1 MIVFDNV
8 TKTLTSG
15 HIRTTVLNEATL
27 SIPTDRRVA
36 IIGHHGSGK
45 TTLIQLI
52 AGILT
57 PTSGAI
63 ERHARVSFPVG
74 YAAGFRSQLTMRQ
87 NLAHSARLYGAD
99 IDEVTAFVSAV
110 TESEDVLDQ
119 PLGRLPQQMR
129 LCFAYAVGYA
139 IPFDVYLFDNLIAVG
154 NADFRQKC
162 FAMFEARSQ
171 SSGVLIATRDVRVA
185 ARHADM
191 GAVISDGKIEL
202 YENVK
207 DAISKFESLGEVRA
221 VSNVDPGAES
231 IDDND
236 DEEEVT

>member
-1 MIVFDNV
+1 MIIFDNV

-15 HIRTTVLNEATL
+15 HIRTTVLDEVTL
-27 SIPTDRRVA
+27 RIPTDRRVA

-52 AGILT
+52 AGLLT
-57 PTSGAI
+57 PTSGSI

-74 YAAGFRSQLTMRQ
+74 FAAGFRPQLTMRQ
-87 NLAHSARLYGAD
+87 NLAHTARLYGAD
-99 IDEVTAFVSAV
+99 IGEVTGFVAAV
-110 TESEDVLDQ
+110 TETEDVLDQ
-119 PLGRLPQQMR
+119 PLGRLPQQTR

-162 FAMFEARSQ
+162 FAMFESRSQ
-171 SSGVLIATRDVRVA
+171 SAGVLIATRDVRVA

-191 GAVISDGKIEL
+191 GAVINEGKIEL

-207 DAISKFESLGEVRA
+207 DAIAMFESLGEVRA
-221 VSNVDPGAES
+221 VNNIDPNAEA
-231 IDDND
+231 IDDI